1 MGIGRIFSR
10 GAPLEDFSLFFLRG
24 QPKVMNFVFSSLKTK
39 KTTFFSD
46 IFKFQ
51 GAKPPL
57 SFQMP
62 STATECSLLFKTKHN
77 ISSERISVIG
87 RYKRGISRSF
97 SVFFLYCPD
106 MVQSDHNMNDTK
118 DDGKAVWRKTLT
130 KRLYQLV
137 IQWETL
143 KEKSVY
149 ARHYACMELLMMNNA
164 GSRYLLW
171 LKHLLSWLIVLSW
184 LANNMMCKSEE
195 ICLRI
200 RHEQRI

>member
-1 MGIGRIFSR
+1 VV
-10 GAPLEDFSLFFLRG
+10 
-24 QPKVMNFVFSSLKTK
+24 KFVFFSLKTK

-57 SFQMP
+57 PFQMP
-62 STATECSLLFKTKHN
+62 STATECSLLFKTEYN
-77 ISSERISVIG
+77 ISSKRNSVIS

-97 SVFFLYCPD
+97 SVFFLYCPV
-106 MVQSDHNMNDTK
+106 MVQCDHNMNDTK

-137 IQWETL
+137 IQLETL
-143 KEKSVY
+143 KEKSICARYY
-149 ARHYACMELLMMNNA
+149 ARMYGITNDEQCWQPLSTMTEACA
-164 GSRYLLW
+164 TR
-171 LKHLLSWLIVLSW
+171 IVLSW

-195 ICLRI
+195 EIY
-200 RHEQRI
+200 